1 MKYLVTGG
9 AGFIGSHIIEG
20 LLEENEEVACLDSF
34 DPYYDP
40 ESKHENIAPFLK
52 NENFE
57 LIRGDVTD
65 EGIVEKA
72 IKEAD
77 YVIHEAAQAGV
88 RVSVENPF
96 KSYEVNTTGTLNILR
111 ASLNSN
117 VKKIVFASS
126 SSVYGKAIQL
136 PFKEDSPKL
145 PVSPYGVS
153 KLAAEQYCTV
163 FSSVYG
169 IKTASLR
176 YFTVYGPRMR
186 PDLAITIFT
195 GKALKDEPIEI
206 FGSGNRTR
214 DFTYIS
220 DATNATFLALKKG
233 NGEYNIG
240 SGKRI
245 SINELAEK
253 IIEIT
258 GSKSEIVHTEARRGD
273 AKHTW
278 ADISRAKKEL
288 EWKPDV
294 GLNDGLRKYVEWF
307 KNARY

>member
-9 AGFIGSHIIEG
+9 AGFIGSHIIER

-40 ESKHENIAPFLK
+40 ESKHENITPFLK

-126 SSVYGKAIQL
+126 SS
-136 PFKEDSPKL
+136 
-145 PVSPYGVS
+145 
-153 KLAAEQYCTV
+153 
-163 FSSVYG
+163 
-169 IKTASLR
+169 
-176 YFTVYGPRMR
+176 
-186 PDLAITIFT
+186 
-195 GKALKDEPIEI
+195 
-206 FGSGNRTR
+206 
-214 DFTYIS
+214 
-220 DATNATFLALKKG
+220 
-233 NGEYNIG
+233 
-240 SGKRI
+240 
-245 SINELAEK
+245 
-253 IIEIT
+253 
-258 GSKSEIVHTEARRGD
+258 
-273 AKHTW
+273 
-278 ADISRAKKEL
+278 
-288 EWKPDV
+288 
-294 GLNDGLRKYVEWF
+294 
-307 KNARY
+307 